1 MEINFFEFLFF
12 FIPEC
17 FELFELALL
26 YLNKFFICCQFL
38 KYFSRRRLQKFYL
51 PWSGPSF
58 ECCYNTFD
66 IIFCLPDQFSMRE
79 KSHDR
84 TQHMSRIHSCY
95 LFGANFK
102 FELFPNFVGNFL
114 EKMTYDFEFRSNIKN
129 ACPCLYYRLFW
140 VYWRT
145 FQDPITPRTHC

>member
-1 MEINFFEFLFF
+1 MLTFCNWKSISLSSCSFSFQNALNCLNLPCCTLNFF
-12 FIPEC
+12 
-17 FELFELALL
+17 
-26 YLNKFFICCQFL
+26 YICCQFL

-114 EKMTYDFEFRSNIKN
+114 EKMTDDFEFRSNIKN
-129 ACPCLYYRLFW
+129 ACPCLYYRLFS
-140 VYWRT
+140 VY
-145 FQDPITPRTHC
+145 